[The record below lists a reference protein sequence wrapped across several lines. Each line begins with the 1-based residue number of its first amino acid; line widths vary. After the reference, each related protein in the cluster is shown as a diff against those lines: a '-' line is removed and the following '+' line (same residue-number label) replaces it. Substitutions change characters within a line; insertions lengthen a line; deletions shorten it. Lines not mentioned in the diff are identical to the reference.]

1 MTKFLLIHPV
11 GDAID
16 DSITLAVL
24 GNLHFSVVV

>member
-16 DSITLAVL
+16 DGIALAVL